1 MLGRNYGIQTVL
13 TLSIVWSDCIQLLNS
28 WYTIMAENWA
38 TLTALDMFFKAV
50 FLFLNDII

>member
-1 MLGRNYGIQTVL
+1 MLGMNYGIQTVL

-28 WYTIMAENWA
+28 WYTIMAETWA